1 MAAVVFVIIVLA
13 AASSGA
19 IFKPGTWYDGLR
31 KPSWTPPKWAF
42 PVVWTILYLFIGYA
56 GWLIWREAGWSLPL
70 VFWGA
75 QIIANALWS
84 FFFFGIRRMD
94 LALLDIAVLWLS
106 IALFIVAAWPIAPL
120 VSLLFVP
127 YLVWVTAAGMLNH
140 SVRSL
145 NPGA

>member
-19 IFKPGTWYDGLR
+19 IFKPGAWYDGLR

-56 GWLIWREAGWSLPL
+56 GWLVWTEAGWTLPIVL
-70 VFWGA
+70 WGI
-75 QIIANALWS
+75 QMIANALWS

-94 LALLDIAVLWLS
+94 LALVDVGILWLS
-106 IALFIVAAWPIAPL
+106 IALFIVVAWPVAPL
-120 VSLLFVP
+120 ASLLFVP
-127 YLVWVTAAGMLNH
+127 YLVWVSAAAMLNH

>member
-120 VSLLFVP
+120 ASLLIVP
-127 YLVWVTAAGMLNH
+127 YLVWVSAAGMLNH

>member
-56 GWLIWREAGWSLPL
+56 GWLVWREAGWSLPL

-106 IALFIVAAWPIAPL
+106 IASFIVAAWPIAPL
-120 VSLLFVP
+120 ASLLFVP
-127 YLVWVTAAGMLNH
+127 YLAWVSAAGMLNY

-145 NPGA
+145 NPGV